1 MDRLEQYRSII
12 QKVLNEHAQLSQK
25 VRSDRPDDLDSP
37 AETIVIC
44 DEKNDNYLLVTV
56 GWQEYKRIHSILV
69 HLRIVNEKIHVEWNG
84 VEYFAEDLIEQGI
97 PESVFVP
104 AFGDPNLSEAIATQS

>member
-12 QKVLNEHAQLSQK
+12 QTVLNEHAQLCQK
-25 VRSDRPDDLDSP
+25 VRSDRPDDRDRP

-44 DEKNDNYLLVTV
+44 DEKTDNYLLVTV
-56 GWQEYKRIHSILV
+56 GWQKYKRIHSILV
-69 HLRIVNEKIHVEWNG
+69 HLRIINEKIHVEWNG

-97 PESVFVP
+97 PVSVFVP
-104 AFGDPNLSEAIATQS
+104 AFGDPNVSVAIASQ